1 MPIAYVHYDLQ
12 DGYIHN
18 WLSGGPQA
26 IPVNNTN
33 KEQIFQNHFAPATGI
48 DKTPVEQGKLGD
60 GDFQVGDYTGTW
72 VYTRCQEDHF
82 VQHSRSF
89 ASPHFLRS
97 WAYTQLTSKEVQKVS
112 LVLTAFGPADL
123 WVNGE
128 HLHRQEYSQG
138 QSPSLNAPLSRRER
152 GAFVPK
158 RRGEGSSCAPNT
170 VQIPSH
176 VSIPATLQAG
186 GNEVLVRFESVALPE
201 GNHALA
207 LRVCKKQANKS
218 TKKTQP
224 AANVRLRLPSTIR
237 HPERRTFL
245 ENLFEAAYLDRD
257 LFGPQDPIYVRWPD
271 DWNIKD
277 DLTVLLKSLDGWTY
291 GEANLTTQPAER
303 VFLGYSN
310 RVAEGPYR
318 ILFTPKPDELYK
330 DNTRIQ
336 REIPIYCAGLCLTSP
351 VPYGTADERR
361 QEALAFAARQADT
374 LFAEIVKM
382 EMERWSM
389 VQPAVISQAAAEV
402 NERRAGSPL
411 KLLGLL
417 GMLHRFGGQPEF
429 PEALKP
435 ELEACVLGFSY
446 QPVEEEQELLGFP
459 SEGEQILL
467 SACQILAGQLYP
479 KKTFQQGGKKGPWQR
494 QQGEKAALAWM
505 QHRAESGFETW
516 NSPETLE
523 QSLAALAHLV
533 DLAEAEPVWEL
544 AAALMDKIL
553 FSLALHSFQG
563 VLGAPHAGAK
573 DRFIRLGALQPT
585 SGVTRLLW
593 GTGSYNHSLAGMVS
607 LALAKNYELPPVL
620 AEIAT
625 APPEE
630 TWSQERHV
638 VPAGEANLVAYKT
651 PDFLLA
657 SAQDYRPGEK
667 GSCEHLWQAT
677 LGKSAVVF
685 TNHPANS
692 GTAGS
697 PAPGFWLGNATL
709 PRLAQWKD
717 ALLAIYNLQDDDWMG
732 FTHAYFPTHAFD
744 EYALRGGWAFARQG
758 DGFLAL
764 TASGGFQL
772 VRQGT
777 GAYCE
782 LRSPARQN
790 IWLSQMGRAA
800 QDGDFNSF
808 QEKVLASEIIFTDL
822 TVQYKTLRG
831 ETLAFG
837 WHAPLQRDG
846 KEVPLT
852 GFQHY
857 HNPYTVADIPCK
869 GMEIRFKDDILR
881 LDFAGLS

>member
-18 WLSGGPQA
+18 WLSGGPQV
-26 IPVNNTN
+26 IPVSITN
-33 KEQIFQNHFAPATGI
+33 QAQIFLKYYEPASGI
-48 DKTPVEQGKLGD
+48 DNTPVEQGKLGD
-60 GDFQVGDYTGTW
+60 GDFQVGDYAGTW
-72 VYTRCQEDHF
+72 AYTRCQDDHF
-82 VQHSRSF
+82 IQHSRSF
-89 ASPHFLRS
+89 PSPHYLRS

-128 HLHRQEYSQG
+128 HLHRQECLPG
-138 QSPSLNAPLSRRER
+138 DLP
-152 GAFVPK
+152 F
-158 RRGEGSSCAPNT
+158 
-170 VQIPSH
+170 H
-176 VSIPATLQAG
+176 VVIPATLQVG
-186 GNEVLVRFESVALPE
+186 GNEVLVRFESLALLDSQ
-201 GNHALA
+201 HAFA
-207 LRVCKKQANKS
+207 LRVCKARTGKAAKPA
-218 TKKTQP
+218 QP
-224 AANVRLRLPSTIR
+224 VSKVRVRLPSTIR
-237 HPERRTFL
+237 HPERRSFL
-245 ENLFEAAYLDRD
+245 ENLFQAAYLDRD
-257 LFGPQDPIYVRWPD
+257 LFGPNDPIYVRWPD

-277 DLTVLLKSLDGWTY
+277 DLTLRFKSLDGWTY

-303 VFLGYSN
+303 VFLGYSSQ
-310 RVAEGPYR
+310 VAEGPYR
-318 ILFTPKPDELYK
+318 ILFTPKPEELYK

-374 LFAEIVKM
+374 LFAEIAKM

-402 NERRAGSPL
+402 NERKADSPL

-417 GMLHRFGGQPEF
+417 GMLHRFGSHPQF

-435 ELEACVLGFSY
+435 ALEASILSFPYGKV
-446 QPVEEEQELLGFP
+446 EQEGLDFTA
-459 SEGEQILL
+459 EGEQILL
-467 SACQILAGQLYP
+467 AACQILAGQLYP
-479 KKTFQQGGKKGPWQR
+479 KKTFQPRGKKGLWQR
-494 QQGEKAALAWM
+494 QQGEKAALAWLG
-505 QHRAESGFETW
+505 QRLASGFETW
-516 NSPETLE
+516 NNPEILE
-523 QSLAALAHLV
+523 QALAALSHLV
-533 DLAEAEPVWEL
+533 DLAEAELVWEG

-563 VLGAPHAGAK
+563 VLGAPHADGK
-573 DRFIRLGALQPT
+573 DRFIRLSALQPI
-585 SGVTRLLW
+585 SGITRLLW

-620 AEIAT
+620 AEIAI
-625 APPEE
+625 AQPEE
-630 TWSQERHV
+630 TWSQERHTY
-638 VPAGEANLVAYKT
+638 PAGEANLVTYKT
-651 PDFLLA
+651 PDFMLA

-667 GSCEHLWQAT
+667 GSRAHLWQAT
-677 LGKSAVVF
+677 MGKSAVVF
-685 TNHPANS
+685 TTHPANS
-692 GTAGS
+692 GSAGS
-697 PAPGFWLGNATL
+697 PAPDFWLGNATL

-717 ALLAIYNLQDDDWMG
+717 ALLAVYNLPDDDWMG

-764 TASGGFQL
+764 TASGGFHL

-782 LRSPARQN
+782 LRSPAKQN
-790 IWLSQMGRAA
+790 IWFCQMGRAA
-800 QDGDFNSF
+800 LDGDFSQF
-808 QEKVLASEIIFTDL
+808 QEKVLALEVIFNHLD
-822 TVQYKTLRG
+822 VQCKTLRG

-837 WHAPLQRDG
+837 WRGSLLRDG

-857 HNPYTVADIPCK
+857 HNPYTVTDMPSK